1 MASAS
6 FPGVPV
12 LLVLLFLVINIT
24 PSLTQDT
31 EQLIER
37 ICRQME
43 QYGFCSQTF
52 KENLKSP
59 NADILAL
66 TQITVERALDNA
78 TQTHDFIRQLLEST
92 TDTALKSALET
103 CEYSYRLVMEAFQ
116 SAAVA
121 FFQKDYDSVEK
132 SESGTPRAEASC
144 ADSLSKMPPNTA
156 NPLTERNNQMRIL
169 LAMALVSVHELNS
182 TQNN

>member
-12 LLVLLFLVINIT
+12 LLVLFFLEINIT

-43 QYGFCSQTF
+43 
-52 KENLKSP
+52 
-59 NADILAL
+59 
-66 TQITVERALDNA
+66 
-78 TQTHDFIRQLLEST
+78 H
-92 TDTALKSALET
+92 
-103 CEYSYRLVMEAFQ
+103 YRLVMEAFQ

-144 ADSLSKMPPNTA
+144 
-156 NPLTERNNQMRIL
+156 MRIL
-169 LAMALVSVHELNS
+169 LAMALVSVHELKS
-182 TQNN
+182 TQNNEKIFIMTETQMVHHVFFVNSEKFYFLSYNFLTHKSHNLYNDT